1 MCVSAVL
8 PSSLVLSSSGPT
20 HGLTQ
25 LGLRSYPSGS
35 FVPETTTTLLSFI
48 RPDRS
53 VYTTALVRLLGPCQ
67 NTPAMA
73 GPTFSYLRNPYP
85 HMGWGAHMGDS
96 QISGTWTRT
105 DRKLHI
111 NCLELKAVVSALQ
124 HWAPLLQGHQVMIAT
139 DNSTVVSYINKQG
152 VTRSP
157 TLLRLTVKLLLW
169 LEAQNIIVRARH
181 IAERDSRPPILCES
195 ANTDRVKSPPRDC
208 EPHLQVL
215 GNTSSRHIHDCAEL
229 SPSLV
234 HRRPSPIACTTIS
247 GFASLDEPQGKGL
260 IRLIPQLLR

>member
-35 FVPETTTTLLSFI
+35 FVPETTTRLLSFI

-53 VYTTALVRLLGPCQ
+53 VYTTALVRPLGPCQ
-67 NTPAMA
+67 HTPAMA

-105 DRKLHI
+105 DRRLHI

-124 HWAPLLQGHQVMIAT
+124 HWAPLLQVHQVMIAT

-152 VTRSP
+152 VSRSP

-181 IAERDSRPPILCES
+181 IPGCLNVIADHLSCANQPILLHPEIVS
-195 ANTDRVKSPPRDC
+195 RIFRFWGTPVVDIFATAPNSHLPWFIGGPRQSHVQQSVALLHSMSRRARV
-208 EPHLQVL
+208 
-215 GNTSSRHIHDCAEL
+215 
-229 SPSLV
+229 
-234 HRRPSPIACTTIS
+234 
-247 GFASLDEPQGKGL
+247 
-260 IRLIPQLLR
+260 